1 MPMGAKPGG
10 SAPLA
15 MMCSGPMRWRVLS
28 KYTELPVRTFTA
40 PTLKRASHALMR
52 SKSTSRSSVAFSAE
66 VS

>member
-1 MPMGAKPGG
+1 MCTGAKPGG

-28 KYTELPVRTFTA
+28 KYTELPVRTLTA
-40 PTLKRASHALMR
+40 PTLKRASQALMR
-52 SKSTSRSSVAFSAE
+52 SKSMRRSSVLRSGE